1 MKTHYIIPIF
11 VPFQGCKYHCV
22 FCNQDSI
29 TGSDEKA
36 TGPKTTGLIRQ
47 YLETM
52 PKHRP
57 VHIEVAFYGG
67 SFTGIP
73 LDLQRELL
81 APASQ
86 ALADGRIHG
95 IRLST
100 RPDYISEH
108 ILDHLSRYGV
118 TTIEIGVQ
126 SMNDQVLL
134 ASNRGHNRAQV
145 IDACKLI
152 RDKGFQLGI
161 QLMIGLP
168 EDTPA
173 TWRDTVNEVVSIR
186 PDCVRIYPTLVIKGT
201 TLAEW
206 YRQGLYQPL
215 GLEEAV
221 SLATGAMKQLLCHGI
236 QVIRVGLQPTEDIAP
251 GAELMAGPFHP
262 AFRQLVD
269 GRVAL
274 DAMHQAIGFH
284 HHTKDKLTV
293 SVNPRQESIFRGQK
307 NVNRDAL
314 KEQCNLAQVDF
325 KCDIGL
331 AEGTFR
337 LESDSISE
345 ITYSIHQILC
355 KMA

>member
-1 MKTHYIIPIF
+1 
-11 VPFQGCKYHCV
+11 
-22 FCNQDSI
+22 
-29 TGSDEKA
+29 
-36 TGPKTTGLIRQ
+36 
-47 YLETM
+47 
-52 PKHRP
+52 
-57 VHIEVAFYGG
+57 
-67 SFTGIP
+67 
-73 LDLQRELL
+73 
-81 APASQ
+81 
-86 ALADGRIHG
+86 
-95 IRLST
+95 
-100 RPDYISEH
+100 
-108 ILDHLSRYGV
+108 
-118 TTIEIGVQ
+118 
-126 SMNDQVLL
+126 
-134 ASNRGHNRAQV
+134 
-145 IDACKLI
+145 
-152 RDKGFQLGI
+152 
-161 QLMIGLP
+161 
-168 EDTPA
+168 
-173 TWRDTVNEVVSIR
+173 
-186 PDCVRIYPTLVIKGT
+186 VIKGT

-337 LESDSISE
+337 LESDPISE